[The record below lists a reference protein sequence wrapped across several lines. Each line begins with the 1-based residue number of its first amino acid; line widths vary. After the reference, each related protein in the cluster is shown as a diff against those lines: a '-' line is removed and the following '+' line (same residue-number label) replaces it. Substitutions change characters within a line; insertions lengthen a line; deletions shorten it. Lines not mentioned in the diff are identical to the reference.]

1 MSDTLAT
8 LIQDIQNEKRNCQKK
23 HFLESSMIDT
33 KINLLKNTLKSE
45 FKKGV
50 PNDFFLKILNN
61 EIINSMF
68 YDLQTYDIVIL
79 NIGKDTLYSLMKNTE
94 YDLDSSY
101 TIVPITYFKSYI
113 INLVSV
119 YYNKEG
125 ISILFEISDSQARIL
140 IKPKDIPLKARPD
153 IKFYEFPLRNF
164 LVIDS

>member
-1 MSDTLAT
+1 MSDTLT
-8 LIQDIQNEKRNCQKK
+8 KLIQDIQNEKRNFEKV
-23 HFLESSMIDT
+23 HFIESSMIDT
-33 KINLLKNTLKSE
+33 KINLLKNTLKNE

-79 NIGKDTLYSLMKNTE
+79 NIGKETLYSLMKNTD
-94 YDLDSSY
+94 YDLDSPYS
-101 TIVPITYFKSYI
+101 IVPIVYFKSYI

-125 ISILFEISDSQARIL
+125 ISILFEISDNQARIL
-140 IKPKDIPLKARPD
+140 IKPKDVTLKARPD
-153 IKFYEFPLRNF
+153 IKFYDFPLKNF
-164 LVIDS
+164 LIIDS